1 MIDVVEIDE
10 RIAKCEKILETNP
23 QSQIFAA
30 LAEAYRKKGDIA
42 KAQEVCGQGL
52 MIHPD
57 YPSARIVMAK
67 ILISKGNYEFA
78 RDELNKAILGTGRT
92 RAIDVLEAEILI
104 KTEQKAEA
112 AILLQSLAASDPSDE
127 NVKNLLGLLH
137 GQDQQQSETP
147 KSDTS
152 ILKDAAAIKFVPP
165 PPQEK
170 KETPKDIPLS
180 RAISILKIMP
190 RVLGVVAVSQN
201 GLLLDGRFD
210 SQNSKEEFAAL
221 SKGIFDTANG
231 CSSKVG
237 MGNVNEL
244 LLETRSAKLWLF
256 DKGKFILVVFMRD
269 DASMGALK
277 LKIEELFEKIEC

>member
-1 MIDVVEIDE
+1 MIDVIEIDE
-10 RIAKCEKILETNP
+10 RIAKCERILDTNP

-30 LAEAYRKKGDIA
+30 LAEAYRKKGDLA
-42 KAQEVCGQGL
+42 KAQEICAQGL
-52 MIHPD
+52 LIHPD

-67 ILISKGNYEFA
+67 IFITKGSYELA
-78 RDELNKAILGTGRT
+78 REELNKAILGTGRT

-104 KTEQKAEA
+104 KTDQKAEA
-112 AILLQSLAASDPSDE
+112 AILLQSLAASDPNDE
-127 NVKNLLGLLH
+127 NVKGLLSLLH
-137 GQDQQQSETP
+137 GSEQHSPETP

-152 ILKDAAAIKFVPP
+152 KLKEPVAIKFVPP
-165 PPQEK
+165 PPAEK
-170 KETPKDIPLS
+170 KEHPKDLPLS

-210 SQNSKEEFAAL
+210 NQNSKEEFAAL
-221 SKGIFDTANG
+221 SKGIFDTANS

-237 MGNVNEL
+237 MGKVSEL
-244 LLETRSAKLWLF
+244 LLETHSSKLWLF
-256 DKGKFILVVFMRD
+256 DKGKFILVVFTRD

>member
-1 MIDVVEIDE
+1 MIDVIEIDE
-10 RIAKCEKILETNP
+10 RIAKCERILETNP

-30 LAEAYRKKGDIA
+30 LAEAYRKKGDIT
-42 KAQEVCGQGL
+42 KAQEICAQGL
-52 MIHPD
+52 LIHPD

-67 ILISKGNYEFA
+67 IFITKGNYELA
-78 RDELNKAILGTGRT
+78 REELNKAILGTGRT

-104 KTEQKAEA
+104 KTDQKAEA
-112 AILLQSLAASDPSDE
+112 AILLQSLAASDPNDE
-127 NVKNLLGLLH
+127 NVKGLLLLLH
-137 GQDQQQSETP
+137 GNEQHTPETP

-152 ILKDAAAIKFVPP
+152 KLKEPIAIKFVPP
-165 PPQEK
+165 PPPEK
-170 KETPKDIPLS
+170 KDHPKDLPLS

-221 SKGIFDTANG
+221 SKGIFDTANS
-231 CSSKVG
+231 CSGKVG
-237 MGNVNEL
+237 MGKVSEL
-244 LLETRSAKLWLF
+244 LLETHSSKLWLF
-256 DKGKFILVVFMRD
+256 DKGKFILVVFTRD